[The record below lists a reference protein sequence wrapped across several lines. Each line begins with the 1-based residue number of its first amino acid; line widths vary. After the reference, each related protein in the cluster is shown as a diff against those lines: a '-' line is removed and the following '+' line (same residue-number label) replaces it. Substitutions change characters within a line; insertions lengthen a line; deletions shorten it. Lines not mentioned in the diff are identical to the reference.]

1 MVDMEPTEIN
11 GGRFYARPIHTD
23 ERIDDRPALAALQ
36 HDLGRE
42 IDVERARDWTP
53 DTETDTS
60 SGSSYA
66 AWAVCEQT
74 NVEMIAF
81 AELNEGTL
89 SITPIGDPQRV
100 LPNDPVLP
108 PKTPADA
115 ASEIRGPITRWARAQ
130 GLEVRD

>member
-11 GGRFYARPIHTD
+11 GGRFYARPIHND
-23 ERIDDRPALAALQ
+23 DRIDDRPALAALQ
-36 HDLGRE
+36 NELGRK
-42 IDVERARDWTP
+42 IDPERARDWNP
-53 DTETDTS
+53 DTS